1 LQHRPQTRTAKR
13 DEIPSVVLL
22 IFSYGAFAAVTV
34 SAETLG
40 AGVSIVLVALAV
52 AMHSSLQH
60 EFLHGHPT
68 RNQTIND
75 LLVSLPIGLCFPYLR
90 FKDTHLAHH
99 RDPNLTDPSYDPE
112 SNFVCPQKWGRYSAG
127 RKRLCNFNNTL
138 LGRMIFGPLLGLL
151 HFYSQDLSAVRN
163 GDRRV
168 LMSYLYHAIGL
179 GLIAAW
185 QVSVSQMPV
194 WALLLAAY
202 LAMSILKI
210 RTFLEHRAH
219 EHARARSVVIEDRGP
234 LALLFLNNNFHAVHH
249 AYPGLVW
256 HRIPDEYARR
266 RDDVLRRNEGY
277 WYASYWSVFRTY
289 LFHRKDPVPHPLMN
303 GFRPD
308 DGSARAAPERSSP
321 KGT

>member
-1 LQHRPQTRTAKR
+1 
-13 DEIPSVVLL
+13 
-22 IFSYGAFAAVTV
+22 
-34 SAETLG
+34 
-40 AGVSIVLVALAV
+40 V

-68 RNQTIND
+68 PNQTIND

-99 RDPNLTDPSYDPE
+99 SDPNLTDPSHDPE
-112 SNFVCPQKWGRYSAG
+112 SNYVRPQIWELFSNG
-127 RKRLCNFNNTL
+127 RKRLCNLNNTL
-138 LGRMIFGPLLGLL
+138 LGRMVFGPMLSLLR
-151 HFYSQDLSAVRN
+151 FYSQDLSAACN
-163 GDRRV
+163 GDRRIQ
-168 LMSYLYHAIGL
+168 MSYLYHAAGL
-179 GLIAAW
+179 GVIAVW

-249 AYPGLVW
+249 AHPGLVW
-256 HRIPDEYARR
+256 HRIPHEYARR
-266 RDDVLRRNEGY
+266 RDDFLRRNEGY
-277 WYASYWSVFRTY
+277 WYASYWSVFRMY
-289 LFHRKDPVPHPLMN
+289 LFHRKDPVAHPLMS
-303 GFRPD
+303 GFQSGG
-308 DGSARAAPERSSP
+308 GSVHAASEGGVA
-321 KGT
+321 KGI